1 MSQNKILLTTKD
13 HLITKEK
20 FSLEIDNEYD
30 MLVTIPK
37 PKKTEKYYQTTNY
50 ISHSDTAKNLFEKVY
65 QIIKKH
71 TLRKKTKLINQFS
84 NKGKSLLD
92 IGCGTGE
99 FLAMAKN
106 DHWSTFGVEPNL
118 KAREKATLKNI
129 NVVAALDNIGNLKF
143 NVISLWHVLEHLP
156 DLQNQIKKITE
167 LLTEEGTLIIAVP
180 NFKSNDAKHY
190 KENWAA
196 YDTPRH
202 LWHFSQQ
209 AISRLFKEHQF
220 RVIQTL
226 PMKFDSYYVSLLSEK
241 YKNGKQN
248 YIKAFYQGWLSNYK
262 AKSTSEYSS
271 LIYVL
276 KREQKANKA

>member
-20 FSLEIDNEYD
+20 FSLQIDNEYD
-30 MLVTIPK
+30 MLVTIPQ

-84 NKGKSLLD
+84 NNGKSLLD